1 MEKLPKHLE
10 IFLKEVEEMKK
21 AREKGKKAKKSPEPV
36 RHAQGKLSRKKANP
50 SPERSRR
57 EPQKADKTK
66 AAESVDHLT
75 ELHKLQ
81 GVLLGKLKKQV

>member
-21 AREKGKKAKKSPEPV
+21 AREKRKKAKKSPEPV
-36 RHAQGKLSRKKANP
+36 RHAQGKLSRRELRKAG
-50 SPERSRR
+50 
-57 EPQKADKTK
+57 KTK
-66 AAESVDHLT
+66 AAESVDCLT

-81 GVLLGKLKKQV
+81 GVLLTKLKKQV